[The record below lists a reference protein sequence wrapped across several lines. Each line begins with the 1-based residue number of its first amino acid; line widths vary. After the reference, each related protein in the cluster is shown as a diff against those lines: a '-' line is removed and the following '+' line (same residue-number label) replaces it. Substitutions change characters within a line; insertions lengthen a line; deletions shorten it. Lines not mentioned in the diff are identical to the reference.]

1 MLMNRTDFWLRLLVL
16 LSMGLMW
23 VGLSGCASNSSGWNS
38 ADDLGSQ
45 VEESD
50 VRKRARLRLQLATG
64 YFEQGQTSVAL
75 EEVRLALQ
83 IDSGFADAFNL
94 RGLIY
99 MRLNESRLA
108 EDSFKRALSLNPK
121 DPNTAHNLGWLLC
134 QLNRFPEANQWFAQA
149 LNQPGYA
156 GRSKTHLTQGL
167 CHMRAGNKADAEAS
181 LMRSY
186 DLDAS
191 NPATAYNLG
200 LLMFQREQWRSA
212 QTYLKRL
219 NSSSLANAESLWLGI
234 KVERRLEQLETAN
247 LLGEQLRK
255 RFPQSVELSAWLRGA
270 YDE

>member
-1 MLMNRTDFWLRLLVL
+1 MSMNHTDFRLILLVL
-16 LSMGLMW
+16 LSMGLIW
-23 VGLSGCASNSSGWNS
+23 VGLSGCASNSPGWNT

-50 VRKRARLRLQLATG
+50 ARKRARLRLQLATG

-99 MRLNESRLA
+99 MRLNESRQA
-108 EDSFKRALSLNPK
+108 EDNFKRALSLNPK

-134 QLNRFPEANQWFAQA
+134 QTNRFPEANQWFAQA
-149 LNQPGYA
+149 LHQPGYA
-156 GRSKTHLTQGL
+156 GRSKTHLTQGM
-167 CHMRAGNKADAEAS
+167 CQMRAGNNAEAEAS

-200 LLMFQREQWRSA
+200 LLMFQRGQWKSA

-219 NSSSLANAESLWLGI
+219 NSSTLANAESLWLGI
-234 KVERRLEQLETAN
+234 KVERRLEQMEAAN

-255 RFPQSVELSAWLRGA
+255 RFPQSVEFSAWLRGA

>member
-1 MLMNRTDFWLRLLVL
+1 MLTIRIDFWAKLSVL
-16 LSMGLMW
+16 LALGLMLA
-23 VGLSGCASNSSGWNS
+23 GLFGCASNSSGWNS
-38 ADDLGSQ
+38 ADELGSQ
-45 VEESD
+45 AEESEA
-50 VRKRARLRLQLATG
+50 RKRARLRLQLASG

-99 MRLNESRLA
+99 MRLNESRQS

-167 CHMRAGNKADAEAS
+167 CHMRAGNKTEAEAS

-186 DLDAS
+186 DLDAN
-191 NPATAYNLG
+191 NPATAYNLA
-200 LLMFQREQWRSA
+200 LLMFQRGQWRPA

-219 NSSSLANAESLWLGI
+219 NGSPLANAESLWLGI
-234 KVERRLEQLETAN
+234 KVERRLDQQETAN

-255 RFPQSVELSAWLRGA
+255 RFPQSLELSAWLRGA